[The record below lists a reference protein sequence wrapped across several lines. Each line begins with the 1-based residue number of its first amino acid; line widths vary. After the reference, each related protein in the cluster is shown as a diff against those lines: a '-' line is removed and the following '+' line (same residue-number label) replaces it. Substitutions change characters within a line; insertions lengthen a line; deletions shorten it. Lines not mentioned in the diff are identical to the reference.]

1 MCNYGLVIRN
11 KMVENI
17 KSLKI
22 IRLIACI
29 EFVFCMY
36 QMWFLFF
43 NDSLCAI
50 RLHEK
55 TIKFSKI
62 AKPYFCWMIFEKKTF
77 KSKSEEK
84 YPSKVTI
91 QKEGR
96 VEKKPMKWLD
106 VENWIQNRR
115 QVMLTI

>member
-62 AKPYFCWMIFEKKTF
+62 AKPYFCWMIFEKK
-77 KSKSEEK
+77 KH
-84 YPSKVTI
+84 SKVKVKKNI
-91 QKEGR
+91 HQKWQF
-96 VEKKPMKWLD
+96 KKK
-106 VENWIQNRR
+106 EE
-115 QVMLTI
+115 